1 MNYNLSNQYGGL
13 NPMYLANVLNI
24 ILIILAVIAVI
35 LVVLYFVGSKL
46 QTKQA
51 AASKTMQQMSMTV
64 SLLVLD
70 KQKCHVKESG
80 LMKQVQDAIPAYM
93 KWRKLPIVKARVIKA
108 NIAGG
113 AQVMSFICD
122 PKVFKIMPVKTE
134 VKATI
139 AGIYITK
146 LHSAKGVDLSKLK

>member
-1 MNYNLSNQYGGL
+1 MFLEV
-13 NPMYLANVLNI
+13 NVLQI
-24 ILIILAVIAVI
+24 VLIVLAVIAVI
-35 LVVLYFVGSKL
+35 LVILYFVGSKL
-46 QTKQA
+46 QAKQA
-51 AASKTMQQMSMTV
+51 NTEKAMKQMSMVV
-64 SLLVLD
+64 SLLVLSKD
-70 KQKCHVKESG
+70 KLHIKDSG

-93 KWRKLPIVKARVIKA
+93 KWRKFPIVKARIIKA

-134 VKATI
+134 VKVTI

-146 LHSAKGVDLSKLK
+146 LHSAKGVDLSKVNK

>member
-1 MNYNLSNQYGGL
+1 MFLEI
-13 NPMYLANVLNI
+13 NVLQI
-24 ILIILAVIAVI
+24 VLIVLAVIVII
-35 LVVLYFVGSKL
+35 LVILYFVGSKL
-46 QTKQA
+46 QAKQVNTEKA
-51 AASKTMQQMSMTV
+51 MKQMSMVV
-64 SLLVLD
+64 SLLVLSKD
-70 KQKCHVKESG
+70 KLHIKDSG

-93 KWRKLPIVKARVIKA
+93 RWRKFPIVKARIIKA

-134 VKATI
+134 VKVTI

-146 LHSAKGVDLSKLK
+146 LHSAKGVDLSKVNK

>member
-1 MNYNLSNQYGGL
+1 MFLVVWWQI
-13 NPMYLANVLNI
+13 VLI
-24 ILIILAVIAVI
+24 VLAVILAI
-35 LVVLYFVGSKL
+35 LVVLYFVGSKM
-46 QTKQA
+46 QSKQA
-51 AASKTMQQMSMTV
+51 NTQKAMQQMSMVV

-70 KQKCHVKESG
+70 KQKLRVQDSG

-93 KWRKLPIVKARVIKA
+93 KWRKFPIVKARIIKA

-122 PKVFKIMPVKTE
+122 PKVFKIIPVKTE
-134 VKATI
+134 VKVTI

>member
-1 MNYNLSNQYGGL
+1 MF
-13 NPMYLANVLNI
+13 LANVLNI
-24 ILIILAVIAVI
+24 VFIVLGVIAVI
-35 LVVLYFVGSKL
+35 LVILYFLGSKL

-51 AASKTMQQMSMTV
+51 NANKAMQQMSMVV
-64 SLLVLD
+64 SLLVID
-70 KQKCHVKESG
+70 KQTLRVKDSG
-80 LMKQVQDAIPAYM
+80 LMKQVQDAIPAYIR
-93 KWRKLPIVKARVIKA
+93 WRKFPIVKARVIKA

-134 VKATI
+134 VKVTI
-139 AGIYITK
+139 AGVYITK

>member
-1 MNYNLSNQYGGL
+1 MFLLSVWNI
-13 NPMYLANVLNI
+13 VLI
-24 ILIILAVIAVI
+24 VLGVIAVV
-35 LVVLYFVGSKL
+35 LVVLYFLGTRL
-46 QTKQA
+46 QSKQA
-51 AASKTMQQMSMTV
+51 NADKAMQQMSMVV
-64 SLLVLD
+64 SLLVID
-70 KQKCHVKESG
+70 KQKLRIKDSG
-80 LMKQVQDAIPAYM
+80 LMKQVQDAIPAYVR
-93 KWRKLPIVKARVIKA
+93 WRKFPIVKARVIKA

-134 VKATI
+134 VKVTL

>member
-1 MNYNLSNQYGGL
+1 MFLEV
-13 NPMYLANVLNI
+13 NVLQI
-24 ILIILAVIAVI
+24 VLIVLAVIAII
-35 LVVLYFVGSKL
+35 LVILYFVGSKL
-46 QTKQA
+46 QAKQVNTEKA
-51 AASKTMQQMSMTV
+51 MKQMSMVV
-64 SLLVLD
+64 SLLVLSKD
-70 KQKCHVKESG
+70 KLHIKDSG

-93 KWRKLPIVKARVIKA
+93 RWRKFPIVKARIIKA

-134 VKATI
+134 VKVTI

-146 LHSAKGVDLSKLK
+146 LHSAKGVDLSKVNK

>member
-1 MNYNLSNQYGGL
+1 MF
-13 NPMYLANVLNI
+13 LAVNVWQI
-24 ILIILAVIAVI
+24 VLIVLAVIAVI

-46 QTKQA
+46 QTKHA
-51 AASKTMQQMSMTV
+51 NTEKTMKQMSVVV
-64 SLLVLD
+64 SLLVLSKD
-70 KQKCHVKESG
+70 KLHIKDSG

-93 KWRKLPIVKARVIKA
+93 RWRKFPIVKARIIKA

-122 PKVFKIMPVKTE
+122 PKVFKVMPVKTE
-134 VKATI
+134 VKVTI

-146 LHSAKGVDLSKLK
+146 LHSAKGVDLSKLNK

>member
-1 MNYNLSNQYGGL
+1 
-13 NPMYLANVLNI
+13 MYLVSVLNI
-24 ILIILAVIAVI
+24 VLIVLAVIAVI
-35 LVVLYFVGSKL
+35 LVILYFIGSKL
-46 QTKQA
+46 QSKQV
-51 AASKTMQQMSMTV
+51 ASDKMMQQMSMVV

-70 KQKCHVKESG
+70 KQKLHVKDSG
-80 LMKQVQDAIPAYM
+80 LMKQVQDAIPAYIR
-93 KWRKLPIVKARVIKA
+93 WRKFPIVKARIIKA

-122 PKVFKIMPVKTE
+122 PKIFKIIPVKTE
-134 VKATI
+134 VKVTI

>member
-1 MNYNLSNQYGGL
+1 MFLLSVWNI
-13 NPMYLANVLNI
+13 VLIVLGI
-24 ILIILAVIAVI
+24 IAVVLIIL
-35 LVVLYFVGSKL
+35 YFLGSKL

-51 AASKTMQQMSMTV
+51 NADKAMQQMSMVV
-64 SLLVLD
+64 SLLVID
-70 KQKCHVKESG
+70 KQKLRVKDSG
-80 LMKQVQDAIPAYM
+80 LMKQVQDAIPAYVR
-93 KWRKLPIVKARVIKA
+93 WRKFPIVKARVIKA

-134 VKATI
+134 VKVTI

>member
-1 MNYNLSNQYGGL
+1 L
-13 NPMYLANVLNI
+13 
-24 ILIILAVIAVI
+24 VI
-35 LVVLYFVGSKL
+35 LYFVGTKL
-46 QTKQA
+46 QTRQA
-51 AASKTMQQMSMTV
+51 NADKAMQQMSMVV
-64 SLLVLD
+64 SLLVID
-70 KQKCHVKESG
+70 KQKLRVKDSG
-80 LMKQVQDAIPAYM
+80 LMKQVQDAIPAYIR
-93 KWRKLPIVKARVIKA
+93 WRKFPIVKARVIKA

-134 VKATI
+134 VKVTI

>member
-1 MNYNLSNQYGGL
+1 MFLINAWQI
-13 NPMYLANVLNI
+13 VLI
-24 ILIILAVIAVI
+24 VLGVIAAI
-35 LVVLYFVGSKL
+35 LVILYFVGTRL

-51 AASKTMQQMSMTV
+51 NADKAMQQMSMVV
-64 SLLVLD
+64 SLLVID
-70 KQKCHVKESG
+70 KQKLRVKDSG
-80 LMKQVQDAIPAYM
+80 LMKQVQDAIPAYIR
-93 KWRKLPIVKARVIKA
+93 WRKFPIVKARVIKA

-134 VKATI
+134 VKVTI

>member
-1 MNYNLSNQYGGL
+1 MFLV
-13 NPMYLANVLNI
+13 NVLNI
-24 ILIILAVIAVI
+24 VLIVVGVIAVI
-35 LVVLYFVGSKL
+35 LVVLYFIGSKL
-46 QTKQA
+46 QSKQA
-51 AASKTMQQMSMTV
+51 SADKAMKQMSMVV
-64 SLLVLD
+64 SLLVID
-70 KQKCHVKESG
+70 KQKLRVKDSG
-80 LMKQVQDAIPAYM
+80 LMKQVQDAIPTYIR
-93 KWRKLPIVKARVIKA
+93 WRKFPIVKARVIKA

-134 VKATI
+134 VKVTL

>member
-1 MNYNLSNQYGGL
+1 MFLEI
-13 NPMYLANVLNI
+13 NVLQI
-24 ILIILAVIAVI
+24 VLIVLAVIAII
-35 LVVLYFVGSKL
+35 LVILYFVGSKL
-46 QTKQA
+46 QAKQVNTEKA
-51 AASKTMQQMSMTV
+51 MKQMSMVV
-64 SLLVLD
+64 SLLVLSKD
-70 KQKCHVKESG
+70 KLHIKDSG

-93 KWRKLPIVKARVIKA
+93 RWRKFPIVKARIIKA

-134 VKATI
+134 VKVTI

-146 LHSAKGVDLSKLK
+146 LHSAKGVDLSKVNK

>member
-1 MNYNLSNQYGGL
+1 MFLISVWQV
-13 NPMYLANVLNI
+13 VLI
-24 ILIILAVIAVI
+24 VLGVIAAI
-35 LVVLYFVGSKL
+35 LVILYFVGTRL

-51 AASKTMQQMSMTV
+51 NADKAMQQMSMVV
-64 SLLVLD
+64 SLLVID
-70 KQKCHVKESG
+70 KQKLRVKDSG
-80 LMKQVQDAIPAYM
+80 LMKQVQDAIPAYIR
-93 KWRKLPIVKARVIKA
+93 WRKFPIVKARVIKA

-122 PKVFKIMPVKTE
+122 PKVYKIMPVKTE
-134 VKATI
+134 VKVTI

>member
-1 MNYNLSNQYGGL
+1 
-13 NPMYLANVLNI
+13 MYLISVLNI
-24 ILIILAVIAVI
+24 VLIVIGVIAVI
-35 LVVLYFVGSKL
+35 LVILYFVGSRL

-51 AASKTMQQMSMTV
+51 NADKTMQQMSMVV
-64 SLLVLD
+64 SLLVID
-70 KQKCHVKESG
+70 KQKLRIKDSG
-80 LMKQVQDAIPAYM
+80 LIKQVQDAIPAYIR
-93 KWRKLPIVKARVIKA
+93 WRKFPIVKARVIKA

-122 PKVFKIMPVKTE
+122 PKVFKIIPVKTE
-134 VKATI
+134 VKVTV

>member
-1 MNYNLSNQYGGL
+1 
-13 NPMYLANVLNI
+13 MYLISVLNI
-24 ILIILAVIAVI
+24 VLIVIGVIAVI
-35 LVVLYFVGSKL
+35 LVILYFVGSRL

-51 AASKTMQQMSMTV
+51 NADKTMQQMSMVV
-64 SLLVLD
+64 SLLVID
-70 KQKCHVKESG
+70 KQKLRIKDSG
-80 LMKQVQDAIPAYM
+80 LIKQVQDAIPAYIR
-93 KWRKLPIVKARVIKA
+93 WRKFPIVKARVIKA

-122 PKVFKIMPVKTE
+122 LKVFKIIPVKTE
-134 VKATI
+134 VKVTV